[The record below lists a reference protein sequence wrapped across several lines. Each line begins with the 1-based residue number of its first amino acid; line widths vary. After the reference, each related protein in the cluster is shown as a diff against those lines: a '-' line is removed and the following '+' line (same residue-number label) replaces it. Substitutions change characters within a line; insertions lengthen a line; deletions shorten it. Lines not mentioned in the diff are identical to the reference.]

1 MSRVLYAVNTP
12 AELFNS
18 LVSEFS
24 WGSTPKMMSDK
35 QHSTR
40 FQLYI
45 SLGAWLHVSGS
56 SWQCT
61 LAGIRNAL
69 LVWDLWQTGAPMKK
83 RLGELP

>member
-1 MSRVLYAVNTP
+1 MARVLYAVNTP

-18 LVSEFS
+18 QVSEFS

-56 SWQCT
+56 GWQCT

-69 LVWDLWQTGAPMKK
+69 LVWGYWQTRAPIKK
-83 RLGELP
+83 PPGELP